1 MYISQISKAW
11 FTLATETEAE
21 TEAETKTGARNP
33 IQTLQNGDGTEENKP
48 FRSLA
53 FRLCFTGFV
62 WNFVLPS
69 LSPSPLPSLV

>member
-11 FTLATETEAE
+11 FTLATA

-62 WNFVLPS
+62 WNFVLSSP
-69 LSPSPLPSLV
+69 SPSPLPSLV

>member
-11 FTLATETEAE
+11 FTLATE

-48 FRSLA
+48 FGSLA

-69 LSPSPLPSLV
+69 PSPLPSLV